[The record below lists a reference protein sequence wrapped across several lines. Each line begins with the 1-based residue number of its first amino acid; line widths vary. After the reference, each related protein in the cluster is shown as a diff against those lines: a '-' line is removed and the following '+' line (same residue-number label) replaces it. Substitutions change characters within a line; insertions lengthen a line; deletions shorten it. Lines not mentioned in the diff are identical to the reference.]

1 MRKQGDA
8 KVDRTESSR
17 QKRRIE
23 LLETLRR
30 LFPGVV
36 SLQDRP
42 IGMVIKDID
51 NGARGLG
58 FDCSAC

>member
-8 KVDRTESSR
+8 KVDRTENSR

-36 SLQDRP
+36 SKYNVAAPFRNLVLR
-42 IGMVIKDID
+42 
-51 NGARGLG
+51 
-58 FDCSAC
+58 